1 MLMQHIEV
9 NKLIKARPLDNIE
22 FMQWMKSYFDS
33 HCNGQN
39 LNYDAAARRANSK
52 TGSVKGAAGKPRIP
66 LSSAATTAT
75 VNSSTT
81 PAKSQPAS
89 KKAPGTRQFGQAVT
103 ATQSAATDSALAAQ
117 MQEAADQVC
126 ICVASKQAVSPGCQL
141 AYQCSERLTGLQS
154 CFCAALPCVVAHHH
168 LVHVQTHMQGKQAI
182 FAHQYVS
189 QGHLSIPSTDVSFAK
204 LSFAK
209 P

>member
-52 TGSVKGAAGKPRIP
+52 TGGVKGLSGKPRVP
-66 LSSAATTAT
+66 LSSAATTAN

-81 PAKSQPAS
+81 PAKTNAVS
-89 KKAPGTRQFGQAVT
+89 KKGPGTRQFGQSVT
-103 ATQSAATDSALAAQ
+103 IHQPAAPDPAMAAQ
-117 MQEAADQVC
+117 VQEAAEQV
-126 ICVASKQAVSPGCQL
+126 GTL
-141 AYQCSERLTGLQS
+141 AYTCD
-154 CFCAALPCVVAHHH
+154 AP
-168 LVHVQTHMQGKQAI
+168 
-182 FAHQYVS
+182 
-189 QGHLSIPSTDVSFAK
+189 
-204 LSFAK
+204 
-209 P
+209 